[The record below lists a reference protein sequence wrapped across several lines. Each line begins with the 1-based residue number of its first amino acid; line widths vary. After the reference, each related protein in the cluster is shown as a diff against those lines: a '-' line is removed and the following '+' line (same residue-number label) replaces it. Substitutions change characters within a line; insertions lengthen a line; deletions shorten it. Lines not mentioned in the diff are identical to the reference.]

1 MTHPAFELIRREH
14 VSSLNVTLE
23 QYRHTATAAS
33 HIHLASADSNNA
45 FLVALPTVPRD
56 STGVAHVLEHVS
68 LCGSK
73 RYPVR
78 DPFFMM
84 LRRSLNTF
92 MNAFTSSDWTAYPFA
107 TQNRKDFDNLL
118 GVYLDAVFFPLL
130 DPLDFAQEGHRL
142 EFEEPS
148 DTDSALTIR
157 GVVYNEMKGAMSA
170 PVAQVAQT
178 LQSKIFPTITYHY
191 NSGGD
196 PDDIPRLD
204 YQQLKDFHARHYHP
218 SNALFMTF
226 GNFPVEEH
234 HATFEMDV
242 LSQFHRDYRDVH
254 IPDERRYSQPL
265 AVEGSY
271 SLDDDEDTG
280 KKSHVVIGWLLGK
293 SDNLPEML
301 QAHLLSGV
309 LLDNSASPLRKLL
322 ETTDLGSAPSEL
334 CGLDDSTR
342 EATFQCGLEGTD
354 PECAEAIEQQ
364 VLGVLESVARDG
376 VPLEQVESV
385 LHQVELAQR
394 EIGGGRFPYGLQ
406 LMLRVMPAYL
416 HGGDPVMALDIDDTL
431 AELRQAITDPAFIKN
446 LTRRLLLDNPHRVR
460 LTMAPDREM
469 SARRAALLA
478 EQLQVRKRL
487 LDAEEG
493 KRIVEQAA
501 ALKARQEQE
510 EDAELLPKV
519 GLEDVPADRAIP
531 EGSLHLVGGMPLAW
545 YGQGTNGL
553 VYQQLVIDLPALA
566 PELIDALGLFCDC
579 VTEVGCG
586 DQDYLRVQTRQA
598 AVSGGVSARI
608 SYRSRVDDL
617 TRVHGLFVLSGKAL
631 ARNEKALASLLKDTL
646 EGARFDELTRL
657 RELIAQFH
665 AAAEASL
672 TQSGHSLAMSA
683 ASAGLAPAALL
694 DHRWDGLEGIRR
706 LKVLEAA
713 LADDRQLADFAG
725 KLARLRDKLLAAPR
739 QVLLVGEPDRQ
750 EGMGASLE
758 ELWRDA
764 PGTHDDHRA
773 FRCAWTES
781 HVHQAWSVNTQVN
794 FCAKAYPTVAE
805 SHADAPALM
814 VLGPYL
820 TNGFL
825 HGHIREQGGAY
836 GGGAGYHSDSGALRF
851 YSYRDPRFAETL
863 TDFDGAITWLMEERH
878 EERLLEE
885 AILRVL
891 SDIDRPESPAGEA
904 IAAYF
909 GSRHGRTP
917 AHRRTLRRAVMAA
930 SLDDLRRVSGHYLTA
945 DAASVAVVSNEATI
959 EANSALGLELC
970 KL

>member
-1 MTHPAFELIRREH
+1 MSHPAFELIRREH
-14 VSSLNVTLE
+14 VRSLDVTLE
-23 QYRHTATAAS
+23 QYRHRATAAS
-33 HIHLASADSNNA
+33 HIHLAASEGNNA

-68 LCGSK
+68 LCGSE

-92 MNAFTSSDWTAYPFA
+92 MNAFTASDWTAYPFA

-130 DPLDFAQEGHRL
+130 GPLDFAQEGHRL

-148 DTDSALTIR
+148 KPDSALTIR

-170 PVAQVAQT
+170 PIAQVAQS
-178 LQSKIFPTITYHY
+178 LQSNIFPTTTYHY
-191 NSGGD
+191 NSGGE
-196 PDDIPRLD
+196 PEEIPRLD
-204 YQQLKDFHARHYHP
+204 HQRLKDFHARHYHP

-234 HATFEMDV
+234 QEKFETDV
-242 LSQFHRDYRDVH
+242 LSRFDREHLDVD
-254 IPDERRYSQPL
+254 IPDERRYSEPL
-265 AVEGSY
+265 VVEDSY
-271 SLDDDEDTG
+271 SLEDDEDTG
-280 KKSHVVIGWLLGK
+280 NKSHVVIGWLLGR
-293 SDNLPEML
+293 SDDMSEML

-322 ETTDLGSAPSEL
+322 ETTDLGAAPSEL

-354 PECAEAIEQQ
+354 PEHAEAIEQQ
-364 VLGVLESVARDG
+364 VLEVLETVARDG
-376 VPLEQVESV
+376 VPREQVESV

-406 LMLRVMPAYL
+406 LMLRVMPAFL
-416 HGGDPVMALDIDDTL
+416 HGGDPVAALDIDDTL
-431 AELRQAITDPAFIKN
+431 AELRQAIEDPEFIKS
-446 LTRRLLLDNPHRVR
+446 LARRLLLDNPHRVR

-469 SARRAALLA
+469 SARRGALLA
-478 EQLQVRKRL
+478 EQLQERKQQ
-487 LDAEEG
+487 LDAEQ
-493 KRIVEQAA
+493 KRRIVEQAT

-510 EDAELLPKV
+510 EDAELLPRV
-519 GLEDVPADRAIP
+519 GLEDVPDDRAIP
-531 EGSLHLVGGMPLAW
+531 EGSSQHVGGMPLAW

-553 VYQQLVIDLPALA
+553 VYQQLAIDLPALA
-566 PELIDALGLFCDC
+566 PELIDVLGLYCDC

-586 DQDYLRVQTRQA
+586 DQDYLRMQVRQA

-608 SYRSRVDDL
+608 SYRSHVDDL
-617 TRVHGLFVLSGKAL
+617 TRVRGLFVLAGKAL
-631 ARNEKALASLLKDTL
+631 ARNEEALASLLKDTL
-646 EGARFDELTRL
+646 SGARFDELARL

-665 AAAEASL
+665 AQADASI

-683 ASAGLAPAALL
+683 ASAGLAPAAML
-694 DHRWDGLEGIRR
+694 DHRWDGLEGLRR
-706 LKVLEAA
+706 LKVLDTA
-713 LADDRQLADFAG
+713 LADEGRLAEFAV
-725 KLARLRDKLLAAPR
+725 KLERIRDMLVKAPR
-739 QVLLVGEPDRQ
+739 QVLLVGEPDQ
-750 EGMGASLE
+750 GEGMRASLE
-758 ELWRDA
+758 DA
-764 PGTHDDHRA
+764 WKQAPPGNGAQRA
-773 FRCAWTES
+773 FSCDWTGS
-781 HVHQAWSVNTQVN
+781 DVHQAWSVNTQVN
-794 FCAKAYPTVAE
+794 FCAKAYATVDE
-805 SHADAPALM
+805 SHVDAPALM

-825 HGHIREQGGAY
+825 HRSIREQGGAY
-836 GGGAGYHSDSGALRF
+836 GGGASYSPNSGAMRF
-851 YSYRDPRFAETL
+851 YSYRDPRLAETL
-863 TDFDGAITWLMEERH
+863 TDFDRATTWLIEERH
-878 EERLLEE
+878 EERRLEE

-917 AHRRTLRRAVMAA
+917 AHRRAVRRAVMGVGM
-930 SLDDLRRVSGHYLTA
+930 DDLRRVAGQYLASGS
-945 DAASVAVVSNEATI
+945 ASVAVVSSEATLA
-959 EANSALGLELC
+959 ANTGLGLELC